1 MSFWIGLFFSNIAFH
16 KRAFEEVFVVAA
28 VSIFPLVVLP
38 FIASAKSTADTP
50 FLLTS
55 EIWSAIS
62 SGQLYI
68 YSFSL
73 FGTIIWLC
81 VEDVSQ
87 KTFAPRKYF
96 VIAAILSAFLCL
108 LVYSADPSLS
118 KPLNPVLVQIS
129 IWIYGIYLVMYH
141 ALLVFKMLRAPGIDE
156 TVETNVD
163 RLIQTS
169 RHNRK
174 RAND

>member
-1 MSFWIGLFFSNIAFH
+1 MRFWIGLFFSNGEFH
-16 KRAFEEVFVVAA
+16 RRAFEEVLVVAV
-28 VSIFPLVVLP
+28 VSIFPLLILP
-38 FIASAKSTADTP
+38 FIASAKSAAETP
-50 FLLTS
+50 FLLTAT
-55 EIWSAIS
+55 IWSAIS

-108 LVYSADPSLS
+108 LVYSADPALS
-118 KPLNPVLVQIS
+118 KVLNPVLVKTS
-129 IWIYGIYLVMYH
+129 IWIYGIYLAMYY

-156 TVETNVD
+156 TVEENVS
-163 RLIQTS
+163 RLIRSS
-169 RHNRK
+169 RHNREHG
-174 RAND
+174 DD